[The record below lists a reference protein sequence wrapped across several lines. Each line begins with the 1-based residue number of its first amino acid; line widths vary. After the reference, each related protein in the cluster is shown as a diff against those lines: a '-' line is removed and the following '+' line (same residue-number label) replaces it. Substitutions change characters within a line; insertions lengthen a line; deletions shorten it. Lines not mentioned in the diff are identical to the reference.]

1 MYNENDYQTSN
12 PKEALARQ
20 LAKLL
25 GDTVNF
31 TFLAQGA
38 HWNVKGSDFYQMHEF
53 FGLIYEDAQES
64 IDPMAE
70 NILKLGYDAPYT
82 LTDFKMFSSIEPRRV
97 TTGQK
102 LEFVAALHEANA
114 ELLHC
119 LNNGFELAEKAN
131 EQGVADFL
139 AGRID
144 MQQKWQWQL
153 SATLGTSVNVGVTQ
167 DVAEEGSYIIEETPE
182 Y

>member
-1 MYNENDYQTSN
+1 MENYEDYQSGN

-38 HWNVKGSDFYQMHEF
+38 HWNVKGSDFFQMHEF
-53 FGLIYEDAQES
+53 FGEIYEDASGS
-64 IDPMAE
+64 IDPLAE

-114 ELLHC
+114 ELTHC
-119 LNNGFELAEKAN
+119 LNKGFHLANDAD
-131 EQGVADFL
+131 EQGIADFL

-144 MQQKWQWQL
+144 MQNKWNWQL
-153 SATLGTSVNVGVTQ
+153 SATLGSSAGVGVSP
-167 DVAEEGSYIIEETPE
+167 DAAEDGAYFIEETPE

>member
-1 MYNENDYQTSN
+1 MYDQNEYQTSS

-38 HWNVKGSDFYQMHEF
+38 HWNVKGSDFFQMHEF
-53 FGLIYEDAQES
+53 FGAIYEDTHES
-64 IDPMAE
+64 IDPLAE
-70 NILKLGYDAPYT
+70 NILKLGYDAPY
-82 LTDFKMFSSIEPRRV
+82 LLGDFQMFSSVEPRRV

-119 LNNGFELAEKAN
+119 LNKGFQLADQAE
-131 EQGVADFL
+131 EQGIADFL

-144 MQQKWQWQL
+144 MQMKWQWQL
-153 SATLGTSVNVGVTQ
+153 IATLGTSAQVSVSHEGGDAYLV
-167 DVAEEGSYIIEETPE
+167 EESPE